1 MTVVTDP
8 STHLFWITSRAAGT
22 AAMVMASASVS
33 LGLMM
38 GGRLRRKG
46 TNDRR
51 ILHEALSLAVLV
63 AIAVHGLSLVFD
75 RYLHPGLAG
84 VTVPFVL
91 SYKTF
96 WTSLGIV
103 SGWGLVI
110 LGLAFYARAKI
121 GVQRFRMIH
130 RFTAVAWLGG
140 LIHSLGEGTDA
151 GQWWF
156 LALIGITAVPALV
169 LLALRWGRTRVRRPP
184 AAVMTARI

>member
-1 MTVVTDP
+1 MTDP

-63 AIAVHGLSLVFD
+63 AIAVHAGSLIFD
-75 RYLHPGLAG
+75 SYFKPGLAG

-103 SGWGLVI
+103 SGWGLAI

-121 GVQRFRMIH
+121 GVQRFRIIH
-130 RFTAVAWLGG
+130 RFTAVAWLGA
-140 LIHSLGEGTDA
+140 LAHSLGEGSDA

-156 LALIGITAVPALV
+156 LALIGITTMPALV
-169 LLALRWGRTRVRRPP
+169 LLVLRWGRTRVRRPP
-184 AAVMTARI
+184 APVMTARI

>member
-1 MTVVTDP
+1 MTDP

-46 TNDRR
+46 AVDRR
-51 ILHEALSLAVLV
+51 ILHEALSLGVLV
-63 AIAVHGLSLVFD
+63 AIAVHALALVGD
-75 RYLHPGLAG
+75 QYLHPGLAG

-121 GVQRFRMIH
+121 GVQRFRIIH

-140 LIHSLGEGTDA
+140 LAHSLGEGTDA

-156 LALIGITAVPALV
+156 LALLAITTLPALV
-169 LLALRWGRTRVRRPP
+169 LLVMRWGGASRRGTAQAP
-184 AAVMTARI
+184 AAAQ